1 MLLYTTEKSGTVF
14 IRTDQ
19 LDGETDW
26 KLRKAIHT
34 TQQSSPFT
42 RLASKQTWAVVA
54 NPPNDQIYDFKGFF
68 TTGIDD
74 ESDQRE
80 PLSLENTMWSNTVLA
95 TSGFAL
101 GLVVYTGKETRSEMN
116 FKDPRS
122 KVGKFDLEVNRLSKF
137 LFLFMVLMAAGIEV
151 LHGFYAHWYINFF
164 RYVLL
169 LSAIIPISLRV
180 NMDMAK
186 IYYCY
191 TISKDPDIPNTIPR
205 NSDIPEE
212 LGRIQFLLT
221 DKTGTLTQNDMIFKK
236 LSTEYAQF
244 DLDSI
249 HEVKQMVLNVCEQHT
264 GPMPDLVN
272 NQGLQASNSKG

>member
-26 KLRKAIHT
+26 KLRKAVAI
-34 TQQSSPFT
+34 TQQFSPST
-42 RLASKQTWAVVA
+42 KLASKDKWNLVA
-54 NPPNDQIYDFKGFF
+54 NPPNDQIYDFKGYF

-80 PLSLENTMWSNTVLA
+80 PLSLENTMWANTVLA
-95 TSGFAL
+95 TSGHVLAL
-101 GLVVYTGKETRSEMN
+101 IVYTGKETRTEMN
-116 FKDPRS
+116 SKEARV

-137 LFLFMVLMAAGIEV
+137 LFLFMVGMAFGIV
-151 LHGFYAHWYINFF
+151 ALNGFRGDWLINFF
-164 RYVLL
+164 RFVLL

-180 NMDMAK
+180 NLDMAK
-186 IYYCY
+186 VFYCY
-191 TISKDPDIPNTIPR
+191 TIYKDEEIPNTIPR
-205 NSDIPEE
+205 NSTIPEE

-236 LSTEYAQF
+236 LSTEYA
-244 DLDSI
+244 
-249 HEVKQMVLNVCEQHT
+249 
-264 GPMPDLVN
+264 
-272 NQGLQASNSKG
+272 